1 MSHLQQNTAAAD
13 FDRIAEVA
21 DEAIADAC
29 LEALFLDPEAE
40 ARIILADL

>member
-1 MSHLQQNTAAAD
+1 MSHLQQTAAAAD
-13 FDRIAEVA
+13 FDRVVDAA